1 MWGAWGRSSPLSRAR
16 ANKGQT
22 DRNVLLCQEKPAR
35 PKSPGVLFLEL
46 NVIVV
51 CFLSSF
57 AYLYVP
63 LQALLRQELPGAD
76 RRSESGVVLVNL
88 VNAPVV
94 RGGGTWDLK
103 GIGLPP
109 PRCVLVPFVVLC
121 GLQEEGEDSGR

>member
-22 DRNVLLCQEKPAR
+22 DRNVLLCQAKPAR

-46 NVIVV
+46 IVV

-63 LQALLRQELPGAD
+63 LQALLRQEEPGAD
-76 RRSESGVVLVNL
+76 RQSESGVVLVNL
-88 VNAPVV
+88 VNTPVV
-94 RGGGTWDLK
+94 PGGGSWDLK
-103 GIGLPP
+103 GIDLPP
-109 PRCVLVPFVVLC
+109 PRCVLVPFVVFC
-121 GLQEEGEDSGR
+121 VVCRRKERIQAK

>member
-94 RGGGTWDLK
+94 RGGGTWDWK